1 MSGSPKSGGGEQLA
15 DAGLK
20 GAAAA
25 SGPKGEKS
33 NKSPDPVPSG
43 GQRQT
48 LALMPTLDSGQGAVL
63 GLFATAGPAP
73 PGSRSSAPGSS
84 VTGELRRGTTIGR
97 YLITERLGAGGMG
110 VVYAAYDPEL
120 DRKVAIKLLH
130 AESWSSDSTLGRARL
145 LREAQAMARLSHP
158 NVIAVFDVGTFRD
171 QVFVAMELIDGH
183 TLTDWLTAAPRTRQE
198 ILRLFIQ
205 AGRGLRAAH
214 EAGLI
219 HRDFKPDNVLVGR
232 DGRVRVTDFG
242 LARNLSEVY
251 ERATGHNLRELAD
264 SFEQQP
270 LPVQLT
276 QPGALLGTPRY
287 MAPEQYC
294 GEPLSPRTDQ
304 FSFCVAL
311 FEALHGQAPFAG
323 DSLATLCYNVLSGNF
338 APTPPTPRVP
348 AWLRAVVLR
357 GLQQDPERRYP
368 DMDALLEALARDPER
383 RLVRI
388 VVTALVIVGGVILG
402 AGSTKLAGRGS
413 QLCQGAEQKLVGV
426 WDAERRQATRAA
438 VEAAAGA
445 DASELWPRIE
455 RGLDAYTGQW
465 VAMYTEACLATHS
478 RGEQSQ
484 QLLDLRMRCLG
495 RRLQDVSAFT
505 ALLKTA
511 SRETAEQAVAA
522 LSDFPPLGSCAD
534 IEALSAPQP
543 PPEEPARRAEVE
555 RLYRRLSEL
564 WAQERVGHYAQVA
577 KDAAAVAEQAER
589 TGYKPLE
596 AEAWFLLSE
605 LQNNTQKGRRESDAL
620 FRAALAGIA
629 GHNLRIAAQAFTL
642 LAAGAAVEEDY
653 KSALQSEQLAAAAL
667 TAAGG
672 DEELRARLLSATGLR
687 ALQQQRLDEAL
698 RLFREA
704 LALRERLQGPVHPGL
719 IKVLGN
725 MAWVL
730 QQQGQFES
738 ALALRMR
745 ALHISELQLGPWH
758 PQLAVALSALGRVL
772 RAQGSYKEA
781 QDYYERALHIE
792 ERALGPAHPRVG
804 STLREMGS
812 LLLEQGLY
820 QQATPTLRRAL
831 AITKAQPRPD
841 EEEQGRSQMLLA
853 TALRSQGLF
862 EEALALQD
870 AVLERRRAAPG
881 AHPGRVSSALVSRC
895 QTRLLQKDLEAALRD
910 AQQAVEFAKTTPAVE
925 PGELAEAH
933 QMLGRVLLRQGN
945 PTAAQPELQ
954 EALRL
959 REKLGDSGELG
970 SLLVLIA
977 DGLIAL
983 NQPAA
988 ALPLLERALQLRA
1001 SRELATVR
1009 LRADASFAKARALL
1023 ALARNLDSAARQA
1036 GSRPVCTSAQAALGA
1051 ARAGYLRLGN
1061 AARAELQELE
1071 GWATRSGCQEPG
1083 QPGSAPAQR

>member
-1 MSGSPKSGGGEQLA
+1 MSGSAKSGGGEGS
-15 DAGLK
+15 AGAEPPAAPAAGEAVGAK
-20 GAAAA
+20 GAKFPGPEASRAAR
-25 SGPKGEKS
+25 S
-33 NKSPDPVPSG
+33 V
-43 GQRQT
+43 
-48 LALMPTLDSGQGAVL
+48 ALLPTLDSAQPAVA
-63 GLFATAGPAP
+63 GLLATTAARSAASPSSRASGP
-73 PGSRSSAPGSS
+73 GGS
-84 VTGELRRGTTIGR
+84 VTAELRRGTTIGR

-110 VVYAAYDPEL
+110 VVYGAYDPEL

-130 AESWSSDSTLGRARL
+130 AESWTSDSTLGRARL

-158 NVIAVFDVGTFRD
+158 NVIAVFDVGTFRE
-171 QVFVAMELIDGH
+171 QVFVAMEFIDGQ

-198 ILRLFIQ
+198 ILRLFSQ

-214 EAGLI
+214 AAGLV

-242 LARNLSEVY
+242 LARSLSEVY

-264 SFEQQP
+264 SFEEQP

-294 GEPLSPRTDQ
+294 GEPVSPRTDQ

-311 FEALHGQAPFAG
+311 FEALHGQPPFAG
-323 DSLATLCYNVLSGNF
+323 DSLATLCFNVLSGKF

-357 GLQQDPERRYP
+357 GLQQDPERRFP

-383 RLVRI
+383 RLLRI
-388 VVTALVIVGGVILG
+388 ALTALVIGGGVLVG
-402 AGSTKLAGRGS
+402 AGSAKLAGRGP
-413 QLCQGAEQKLVGV
+413 QLCRGAEQKLVGV
-426 WDAERRQATRAA
+426 WDSERRQASRAA

-455 RGLDAYTGQW
+455 RGLDAYTGEW

-505 ALLKTA
+505 ALLQTP
-511 SRETAEQAVAA
+511 SRATAEQAVAA
-522 LSDFPPLGSCAD
+522 LSEFPPLQSCAD

-596 AEAWFLLSE
+596 AEAWFLVSE
-605 LQNNTQKGRRESDAL
+605 LQNNTQKGRRESDPL

-629 GHNLRIAAQAFTL
+629 GHHLRIAAQAFTL
-642 LAAGAAVEEDY
+642 LAAGAAIEEDY
-653 KSALQSEQLAAAAL
+653 KAAVQSEQLAAAAL

-672 DEELRARLLSATGLR
+672 DEEIRARLLNAIGLR
-687 ALQQQRLDEAL
+687 AVQQQQLDEAL

-704 LALRERLQGPVHPGL
+704 LLLRERLQGPVHPGL

-725 MAWVL
+725 IAWTL
-730 QQQGQFES
+730 QLQGKYAD
-738 ALALRMR
+738 ALTLRMR
-745 ALHISELQLGPWH
+745 ALQISELQLGPWH
-758 PQLAVALSALGRVL
+758 PQLAVALFALGRVL
-772 RAQGSYKEA
+772 RAQGSYSEA
-781 QDYYERALHIE
+781 QDYYQRALRIE

-820 QQATPTLRRAL
+820 GQATQPLRRAL
-831 AITKAQPRPD
+831 AITRAQPQPD
-841 EEEQGRSQMLLA
+841 EDEQGRSQMILA
-853 TALRSQGLF
+853 AALRNQGLF

-870 AVLERRRAAPG
+870 QVVDRRRASPG
-881 AHPGRVSSALVSRC
+881 AHPGRVSSALVSRG
-895 QTRLLQKDLEAALRD
+895 QTRLLQKDYPAALRD
-910 AQQAVEFAKTTPAVE
+910 AQQAVDFARRTPLVE
-925 PGELAEAH
+925 RAELAEAQ
-933 QMLGRVLLRQGN
+933 QMLGRVLLRLGR
-945 PTAAQPELQ
+945 PAAALPELT

-959 REKLGDSGELG
+959 REALGDPVELG
-970 SLLVLIA
+970 AALVLVA
-977 DGLIAL
+977 DGLVAL
-983 NQPAA
+983 GRPAA
-988 ALPLLERALQLRA
+988 ALPELERALRLKA
-1001 SRELATVR
+1001 SRELFTVR
-1009 LRADASFAKARALL
+1009 LHADASFVQARALL
-1023 ALARNLDSAARQA
+1023 ALDRLAGRRPLCAR
-1036 GSRPVCTSAQAALGA
+1036 AQVALAA
-1051 ARAGYLRLGN
+1051 ARAGYQRLGSI
-1061 AARAELQELE
+1061 ARAELQEVQS
-1071 GWATRSGCQEPG
+1071 WAAQTGCL
-1083 QPGSAPAQR
+1083 